1 MKKLILFLFLALA
14 SIATAQLT
22 TTNPDTVCYQ
32 TTALSTYQVPSIG
45 TGTYTWTIPTC
56 ATLVSGQ
63 GTNSIQVNWSACP
76 PGLINN
82 AISVAYTST
91 AGCSATPVTLSVL
104 IYQVVPVITP
114 VGPFCSGAPCVTL
127 TATPTGGVFS
137 GTGVTGNQF
146 CPGVTNSLIT
156 YTYTN
161 GGCTFTAN
169 TGAVINPVPVLS
181 PIQHN

>member
-1 MKKLILFLFLALA
+1 MKRLLLLLFILLSVF
-14 SIATAQLT
+14 STAQLT

-32 TTALSTYQVPSIG
+32 TTSLSTYQVPSAG
-45 TGTYTWTIPTC
+45 TGTYTWTIPAC

-82 AISVAYTST
+82 AISVSFTST
-91 AGCSATPVTLSVL
+91 SGCVATPVTLNVL
-104 IYQVVPVITP
+104 IYQVIPVITP
-114 VGPFCSGAPCVTL
+114 VGPFCANDPCVTL
-127 TATPTGGVFS
+127 AATPTGGVWS

-146 CPGVTNSLIT
+146 CPGTTNSLIT

-161 GGCTFTAN
+161 SGCTFTAN
-169 TGAVINPVPVLS
+169 TGAQINPVPVLS

>member
-1 MKKLILFLFLALA
+1 MKKIILIFFLAIA

-32 TTALSTYQVPSIG
+32 TTALSTYQVPSAG
-45 TGTYTWTIPTC
+45 TGTYTWTIPPC

-82 AISVAYTST
+82 AITVSFTST
-91 AGCSATPVTLSVL
+91 SGCVATPVTLNVL

-114 VGPFCSGAPCVTL
+114 VGPFCANDPCITL
-127 TATPTGGVFS
+127 TANPSGGTWS
-137 GTGVTGNQF
+137 GIGVTGNQF
-146 CPGVTNSLIT
+146 CPGVTNALIT
-156 YTYTN
+156 YTYTQS
-161 GGCTFTAN
+161 GCSFSAN
-169 TGAVINPVPVLS
+169 IGAVINPVPVLS

>member
-1 MKKLILFLFLALA
+1 MKRLLFIAAMLIS
-14 SIATAQLT
+14 SITWSQLT

-32 TTALSTYQVPSIG
+32 TTALSTYQVPSVG
-45 TGTYTWTIPTC
+45 TGTYTWTIPAC
-56 ATLVSGQ
+56 ASLVSGQ

-76 PGLINN
+76 AGLINN

-91 AGCSATPVTLSVL
+91 SGCSATPVTLNVL

-114 VGPFCSGAPCVTL
+114 VGPFCANGPCVTL
-127 TATPTGGVFS
+127 TATPAGGVFS

-146 CPGVTNSLIT
+146 CPGITNSLIT

-161 GGCTFTAN
+161 SGCTFTAN
-169 TGAVINPVPVLS
+169 TGAVVNPVPVLS

>member
-1 MKKLILFLFLALA
+1 MKKLILFLF
-14 SIATAQLT
+14 IAFTGIAFSQLT

-32 TTALSTYQVPSIG
+32 TTTLSTYQVPSVG
-45 TGTYTWTIPTC
+45 TGTYTWTIPAC
-56 ATLVSGQ
+56 AALISGQ

-91 AGCSATPVTLSVL
+91 SGCSATPVTLNVL
-104 IYQVVPVITP
+104 IYQVIPVITP
-114 VGPFCSGAPCVTL
+114 VGPFCASDPCVTL
-127 TATPTGGVFS
+127 AATPAGGTWS

-146 CPGVTNSLIT
+146 CPGTTNSLIT

-161 GGCTFTAN
+161 GGCTFTSN

>member
-1 MKKLILFLFLALA
+1 MKNLILSLFLLFTG
-14 SIATAQLT
+14 IAFSQLT

-32 TTALSTYQVPSIG
+32 TTTLSTYTIPSVG
-45 TGTYTWTIPTC
+45 AGTYTWTIPAC

-63 GTNSIQVNWSACP
+63 GTTSISVNWSACP

-82 AISVAYTST
+82 AISVSYTST
-91 AGCSATPVTLSVL
+91 SGCSSTPVTLNVL
-104 IYQVVPVITP
+104 IYQVIPIITP
-114 VGPFCSGAPCVTL
+114 VGPFCTNDPCVTL
-127 TATPTGGVFS
+127 TATPIGGVFS
-137 GTGVTGNQF
+137 GIGVTGNQF
-146 CPGVTNSLIT
+146 CPGITNTLIT

-169 TGAVINPVPVLS
+169 TGAVINPTPTLS

>member
-1 MKKLILFLFLALA
+1 MKKLLFIATMLIS
-14 SIATAQLT
+14 SIAWSQLT

-32 TTALSTYQVPSIG
+32 TTTLSTYQVPSVG
-45 TGTYTWTIPTC
+45 TGTYTWTIPAC

-63 GTNSIQVNWSACP
+63 GTNLIQVNWSACP
-76 PGLINN
+76 AGLINN
-82 AISVAYTST
+82 AISVAYSSA

-114 VGPFCSGAPCVTL
+114 VGPFCANAPCVTL
-127 TATPTGGVFS
+127 AATPAGGVFS

-161 GGCTFTAN
+161 GGCIFTAN
-169 TGAVINPVPVLS
+169 TGAVINPTPVLS

>member
-1 MKKLILFLFLALA
+1 MKKLLLLLFLSLTGIL
-14 SIATAQLT
+14 SAQLT

-32 TTALSTYQVPSIG
+32 TTTLSTYQVPSVGI
-45 TGTYTWTIPTC
+45 GTYTWTVPAC

-82 AISVAYTST
+82 AISVSYTSPS
-91 AGCSATPVTLSVL
+91 GCPATPVTLNVL
-104 IYQVVPVITP
+104 IYQVIPVITP
-114 VGPFCSGAPCVTL
+114 VGPFCAGDPCVTL
-127 TATPTGGVFS
+127 VATPTGGTWS

-146 CPGVTNSLIT
+146 CPGITNTLIT
-156 YTYTN
+156 YTYTQS
-161 GGCTFTAN
+161 GCIFLAN

>member
-1 MKKLILFLFLALA
+1 MKRLLFIAAMLIS
-14 SIATAQLT
+14 SIAWSQLT

-32 TTALSTYQVPSIG
+32 TTALSTYTVPSVG
-45 TGTYTWTIPTC
+45 TGTYTWTVPAC

-76 PGLINN
+76 AGLITN
-82 AISVAYTST
+82 AITVSYTSPS
-91 AGCSATPVTLSVL
+91 GCPATPVTLNVL

-114 VGPFCSGAPCVTL
+114 VGPFCAGDPCVTL
-127 TATPTGGVFS
+127 AATPAGGVWS

-146 CPGVTNSLIT
+146 CPGASNSLIT
-156 YTYTN
+156 YTYTQS
-161 GGCTFTAN
+161 GCSFSAS
-169 TGAVINPVPVLS
+169 TGAQINPTPVLS

>member
-1 MKKLILFLFLALA
+1 MKRLLFLLFL
-14 SIATAQLT
+14 SVSTISMTQLT

-32 TTALSTYQVPSIG
+32 TTTSSTYQVPSIG
-45 TGTYTWTIPTC
+45 TGTYTWTVPAC

-82 AISVAYTST
+82 AITVSYASA
-91 AGCSATPVTLSVL
+91 AGCQATPVTLNVL
-104 IYQVVPVITP
+104 IYQVIPVITP
-114 VGPFCSGAPCVTL
+114 VGPFCVGDPCITL
-127 TATPTGGVFS
+127 NATPTGGVWS

-146 CPGVTNSLIT
+146 CPGTTNSLIT

-161 GGCTFTAN
+161 SGCTFTAN
-169 TGAVINPVPVLS
+169 TGAQINPTPVLS